1 MKFRFYRTKIL
12 DILSEEVRKN
22 GQKIDSGFWCGKSK
36 PEYRHILPIEGKNTR
51 RNRIAVIN
59 KYLGIKIDDNFLPSK
74 SKGRGETL
82 HPYVH
87 HLNSSQLLCYNT
99 FSNLLTI
106 DHQPKPE
113 LIELFHSLGIEI
125 SESAICDFEFSDGW
139 MWEKGNETEGTSFD
153 FHIQDGE
160 KEFFFEIKFTE
171 DGFGRAKLDD
181 RHIKKIN
188 DIYIKRIAEVT
199 KLDDITQEECAE
211 YYQLFRNL
219 IRGNSDLKTIIFITD
234 ENNQSTKNDIENFRL
249 FLKDS
254 PVNVQFLTWQQ
265 INNNWPK
272 NVVKPFQF
280 VCFDHPASF

>member
-1 MKFRFYRTKIL
+1 MNYRTKVL
-12 DILSEEVRKN
+12 KLLSDEVRKN
-22 GQKIDSGFWCGKSK
+22 GQCIPPGSWHGATE
-36 PEYRHILPIEGKNTR
+36 PEYRHILPIKGKNSR
-51 RNRIAVIN
+51 RNRVDAIYR
-59 KYLGIKIDDNFLPSK
+59 YLRIKIDDSFLPTK

-82 HPYVH
+82 HTYAH

-99 FSNLLTI
+99 FRNLLTI
-106 DHQPKPE
+106 GHTPKPE
-113 LIELFHSLGIEI
+113 LISLFHSLDIEI
-125 SESAICDFEFSDGW
+125 SSAAVCDFEFSDGW
-139 MWEKGNETEGTSFD
+139 LWENGNEKEGTSFD
-153 FHIQDGE
+153 FHIKDGE

-181 RHIKKIN
+181 RHIKKID

-199 KLDDITQEECAE
+199 KLDDITQEKCAE

-219 IRGNSDLKTIIFITD
+219 IRGNSDLKTVIFITD
-234 ENNQSTKNDIENFRL
+234 ENNQSTKNDIENFCL

-265 INNNWPK
+265 INTNWPE

-280 VCFDHPASF
+280 VCFDHPSSL